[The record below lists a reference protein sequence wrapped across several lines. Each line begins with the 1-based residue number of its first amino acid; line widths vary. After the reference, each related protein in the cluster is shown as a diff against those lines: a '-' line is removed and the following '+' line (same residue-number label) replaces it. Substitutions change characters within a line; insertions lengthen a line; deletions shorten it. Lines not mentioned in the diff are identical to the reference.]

1 MNHCFRCF
9 SIVLFFF
16 LSCMSYLF
24 GQEQT
29 LSTVDTGYE
38 LWMNYKPLPESGL
51 KQSAIRYGSHISL
64 PGSRYDEV
72 IREELERALKA
83 LLTVTPIFVQD
94 NAVGI
99 QMSFCKDKGLGEE
112 GYIIRS
118 GKKRITLQAYSD
130 AGFLYGTF
138 HLIRLIQCGYPLEQL
153 NIKEIPALEFRMI
166 NHWVGLGG
174 TVERGY
180 AGKGLWAWDDLPK
193 KIEPRYTDYARA
205 EASIGINAVILNN
218 VNADPRILGHD
229 YLEKVA
235 ALADIFRKYHIKV
248 YLAPNFAAPVK
259 PSTTKDVGKQ
269 WGGVGIGHL
278 DTADPLNP
286 EVQKWWMDK
295 VNEIYSLIPDFGG
308 FLVKANSE
316 GMAGPQDYHRSHVDG
331 ANMLARALKPHGGI
345 VLWRTFVYNPEIDK
359 DRMKRSYKEFQPL
372 DGQFDENVVL
382 QTKNGTLDFQPSEP
396 AQPLFGAM
404 RHTPLF
410 PELQITQEYL
420 GRSVSLVYLLPMWR
434 KTFLDFDTYCN
445 GKGSTVSNII
455 AGKTFPSRMLGMAGV
470 GNIGRSRN
478 WTAHHFAQANW
489 YAFGRLAWK
498 HSLSSEQIGEEWLR
512 QTFLPVALQPY
523 NDSVNEISPKE
534 RQQLHSQLSLLNSQ
548 LLQESREAVVDYMMP
563 LGLHHIF
570 AWGHHY
576 GPEPWCDIPGA
587 RPDWMPSYY
596 HRADDGG
603 IGFDRSSKGSNATA
617 QYHSPLCEQLDNVDT
632 CPENLLLWFHHV
644 PWNHRMKSGR
654 TLWAELCY
662 AYDRG
667 VQETRNFQKLWAPM
681 EKYID
686 PERFRDVQHRLKI
699 QARDAVWWKDACLL
713 YFQQFSKQPIPY
725 ELERPVHEL
734 KDMMEY
740 KLNITNFECPPY
752 GFTK

>member
-1 MNHCFRCF
+1 MNHSFRYF

-16 LSCMSYLF
+16 LGCMSHLY

-38 LWMNYKPLPESGL
+38 LWLNYKPLPESGL
-51 KQSAIRYGSHISL
+51 KQSAIRYGSRISL

-83 LLTVTPIFVQD
+83 LLTITPTIVQD
-94 NAVGI
+94 EAAGI

-118 GKKRITLQAYSD
+118 GKMRITLQAYSD

-138 HLIRLIQCGYPLEQL
+138 RLIRLIQCGYPLEQL

-193 KIEPRYTDYARA
+193 KIEPRYADYARA

-259 PSTTKDVGKQ
+259 SSTAKDAGKQ

-286 EVQKWWMDK
+286 EVQKWWTDK

-396 AQPLFGAM
+396 AQPLFGDLT
-404 RHTPLF
+404 RILSP
-410 PELQITQEYL
+410 Y
-420 GRSVSLVYLLPMWR
+420 
-434 KTFLDFDTYCN
+434 
-445 GKGSTVSNII
+445 
-455 AGKTFPSRMLGMAGV
+455 
-470 GNIGRSRN
+470 
-478 WTAHHFAQANW
+478 
-489 YAFGRLAWK
+489 
-498 HSLSSEQIGEEWLR
+498 SLSTRRIVLASDG
-512 QTFLPVALQPY
+512 
-523 NDSVNEISPKE
+523 NGNSSSVP
-534 RQQLHSQLSLLNSQ
+534 
-548 LLQESREAVVDYMMP
+548 
-563 LGLHHIF
+563 
-570 AWGHHY
+570 
-576 GPEPWCDIPGA
+576 
-587 RPDWMPSYY
+587 
-596 HRADDGG
+596 
-603 IGFDRSSKGSNATA
+603 
-617 QYHSPLCEQLDNVDT
+617 
-632 CPENLLLWFHHV
+632 
-644 PWNHRMKSGR
+644 
-654 TLWAELCY
+654 
-662 AYDRG
+662 
-667 VQETRNFQKLWAPM
+667 
-681 EKYID
+681 
-686 PERFRDVQHRLKI
+686 
-699 QARDAVWWKDACLL
+699 
-713 YFQQFSKQPIPY
+713 
-725 ELERPVHEL
+725 
-734 KDMMEY
+734 
-740 KLNITNFECPPY
+740 
-752 GFTK
+752 

>member
-404 RHTPLF
+404 RHPPLL
-410 PELQITQEYL
+410 PELQITQEDL

-489 YAFGRLAWK
+489 YAFGRLAWNPEESTESITSDWIK
-498 HSLSSEQIGEEWLR
+498 STWNCDEATLEVIRQMMMPTWESFVCAHAPYSLGFTVKREDHYTAGFEQRANKEWHVSKESIGTDRTTKGTNYVSQYFKYNKDIFNSLSQ
-512 QTFLPVALQPY
+512 
-523 NDSVNEISPKE
+523 
-534 RQQLHSQLSLLNSQ
+534 
-548 LLQESREAVVDYMMP
+548 
-563 LGLHHIF
+563 
-570 AWGHHY
+570 
-576 GPEPWCDIPGA
+576 
-587 RPDWMPSYY
+587 
-596 HRADDGG
+596 
-603 IGFDRSSKGSNATA
+603 
-617 QYHSPLCEQLDNVDT
+617 
-632 CPENLLLWFHHV
+632 CPELYLLCFHNV
-644 PWNHRMKSGR
+644 PWSHKMKSGKSLR
-654 TLWAELCY
+654 EEFKSNLKRGIEQVDVNIGLWKSI
-662 AYDRG
+662 
-667 VQETRNFQKLWAPM
+667 RNK
-681 EKYID
+681 ID
-686 PERFRDVQHRLKI
+686 PVRYEEVLESLYKEQRDTKVFY
-699 QARDAVWWKDACLL
+699 QAALN
-713 YFQQFSKQPIPY
+713 FFSQY
-725 ELERPVHEL
+725 W
-734 KDMMEY
+734 
-740 KLNITNFECPPY
+740 
-752 GFTK
+752 

>member
-72 IREELERALKA
+72 IRKELERALKA

-99 QMSFCKDKGLGEE
+99 QMSFCKDKGLGKE

-259 PSTTKDVGKQ
+259 PSTTKDAGKQ

-455 AGKTFPSRMLGMAGV
+455 TGKTFPSRMLGMAGV

-489 YAFGRLAWK
+489 YAFGRLAWNPEESTESITSDWIK
-498 HSLSSEQIGEEWLR
+498 STWNCDEATLEVIRQMMMPTWESFVCAHAPYSLGFTVKREDHYTAGFEQRANKEWHVSKESIGTDRTTKGTNYVSQYFKYNKDIFNSLSQ
-512 QTFLPVALQPY
+512 
-523 NDSVNEISPKE
+523 
-534 RQQLHSQLSLLNSQ
+534 
-548 LLQESREAVVDYMMP
+548 
-563 LGLHHIF
+563 
-570 AWGHHY
+570 
-576 GPEPWCDIPGA
+576 
-587 RPDWMPSYY
+587 
-596 HRADDGG
+596 
-603 IGFDRSSKGSNATA
+603 
-617 QYHSPLCEQLDNVDT
+617 
-632 CPENLLLWFHHV
+632 CPELYLLCFHNV
-644 PWNHRMKSGR
+644 PWSHKMKSGKSLR
-654 TLWAELCY
+654 EEFKSNLKRGIEQVDVNIGLWKSI
-662 AYDRG
+662 
-667 VQETRNFQKLWAPM
+667 RNK
-681 EKYID
+681 ID
-686 PERFRDVQHRLKI
+686 PVRYEEVLESLYKEQRDTKAFY
-699 QARDAVWWKDACLL
+699 QAALN
-713 YFQQFSKQPIPY
+713 FFSQY
-725 ELERPVHEL
+725 W
-734 KDMMEY
+734 
-740 KLNITNFECPPY
+740 
-752 GFTK
+752 

>member
-193 KIEPRYTDYARA
+193 KNEPRYTDYARA
-205 EASIGINAVILNN
+205 EASIGIKAVILNN

-489 YAFGRLAWK
+489 YAFGRLAWNPEESTESITSDWIK
-498 HSLSSEQIGEEWLR
+498 STWNCDEATLEVIRQMMMSTWESFVCAHAPYSLGFTVKREDHYTAGFEQRANKEWHVSKESIGTDRTTKGTNYVSQYFKYNKDIFNSLSQ
-512 QTFLPVALQPY
+512 
-523 NDSVNEISPKE
+523 
-534 RQQLHSQLSLLNSQ
+534 
-548 LLQESREAVVDYMMP
+548 
-563 LGLHHIF
+563 
-570 AWGHHY
+570 
-576 GPEPWCDIPGA
+576 
-587 RPDWMPSYY
+587 
-596 HRADDGG
+596 
-603 IGFDRSSKGSNATA
+603 
-617 QYHSPLCEQLDNVDT
+617 
-632 CPENLLLWFHHV
+632 CPELYLLCFHNV
-644 PWNHRMKSGR
+644 PWSHKMKSGKSLR
-654 TLWAELCY
+654 EEFKSNLKRGIEQVDVNIGLWKSI
-662 AYDRG
+662 
-667 VQETRNFQKLWAPM
+667 RNK
-681 EKYID
+681 ID
-686 PERFRDVQHRLKI
+686 PVRYEEVLESLYKEQRDTKVFY
-699 QARDAVWWKDACLL
+699 QAALN
-713 YFQQFSKQPIPY
+713 FFSQY
-725 ELERPVHEL
+725 W
-734 KDMMEY
+734 
-740 KLNITNFECPPY
+740 
-752 GFTK
+752 

>member
-193 KIEPRYTDYARA
+193 KNEPRYTDYARA
-205 EASIGINAVILNN
+205 EASIGIKAVILNN

-489 YAFGRLAWK
+489 YAFGRLAWNPEESTESITSDWIK
-498 HSLSSEQIGEEWLR
+498 STWNCDEATLEVIRQMMMPTWESFVCAHAPYSLGFTVKREDHYTAGFEQRANKEWHVSKESIGTDRTTKGTNYVSQYFKYNKDIFNSLSQ
-512 QTFLPVALQPY
+512 
-523 NDSVNEISPKE
+523 
-534 RQQLHSQLSLLNSQ
+534 
-548 LLQESREAVVDYMMP
+548 
-563 LGLHHIF
+563 
-570 AWGHHY
+570 
-576 GPEPWCDIPGA
+576 
-587 RPDWMPSYY
+587 
-596 HRADDGG
+596 
-603 IGFDRSSKGSNATA
+603 
-617 QYHSPLCEQLDNVDT
+617 
-632 CPENLLLWFHHV
+632 CPELYLLCFHNV
-644 PWNHRMKSGR
+644 PWSHKMKSGKSLR
-654 TLWAELCY
+654 EEFKSNLKRGIEQVDVNIGLWKSI
-662 AYDRG
+662 
-667 VQETRNFQKLWAPM
+667 RNK
-681 EKYID
+681 ID
-686 PERFRDVQHRLKI
+686 PVRYEEVLESLYKEQRDTKVFY
-699 QARDAVWWKDACLL
+699 QAALN
-713 YFQQFSKQPIPY
+713 FFSQY
-725 ELERPVHEL
+725 W
-734 KDMMEY
+734 
-740 KLNITNFECPPY
+740 
-752 GFTK
+752 

>member
-1 MNHCFRCF
+1 
-9 SIVLFFF
+9 
-16 LSCMSYLF
+16 
-24 GQEQT
+24 
-29 LSTVDTGYE
+29 
-38 LWMNYKPLPESGL
+38 
-51 KQSAIRYGSHISL
+51 
-64 PGSRYDEV
+64 
-72 IREELERALKA
+72 
-83 LLTVTPIFVQD
+83 
-94 NAVGI
+94 
-99 QMSFCKDKGLGEE
+99 
-112 GYIIRS
+112 
-118 GKKRITLQAYSD
+118 
-130 AGFLYGTF
+130 
-138 HLIRLIQCGYPLEQL
+138 
-153 NIKEIPALEFRMI
+153 MI

-489 YAFGRLAWK
+489 YAFGRLAWNPLLT
-498 HSLSSEQIGEEWLR
+498 SDRIADEWLQ
-512 QTFLPVALQPY
+512 QTFTSQSAFVCPVKAMMLQ
-523 NDSVNEISPKE
+523 
-534 RQQLHSQLSLLNSQ
+534 
-548 LLQESREAVVDYMMP
+548 SREAVVDYMMP
-563 LGLHHIF
+563 LGLHHQF

-576 GPEPWCDIPGA
+576 GPEPWCSVPGA
-587 RPDWMPSYY
+587 RPDWLPSYY
-596 HRADDGG
+596 HRADKEG
-603 IGFDRSSKGSNATA
+603 IGFDRSSKGSNAVS
-617 QYHSPLCEQLDNVDT
+617 QYSDSLRLIYNDKTT
-632 CPENLLLWFHHV
+632 CPEVYLLWFHHV
-644 PWNHRMKSGR
+644 PWQYRMKSGR
-654 TLWAELCY
+654 TLWGELCR

-667 VQETRNFQKLWAPM
+667 VRQVRGFQEIWDSVEPFVDAR
-681 EKYID
+681 
-686 PERFRDVQHRLKI
+686 RFREVQSKLKI
-699 QARDAVWWKDACLL
+699 QMRDAVWWKDACLL
-713 YFQQFSKQPIPY
+713 YFQTFSGMPIPAGI
-725 ELERPVHEL
+725 ERPVHEL
-734 KDMMEY
+734 EDMKRFRLEISNY
-740 KLNITNFECPPY
+740 ECPES
-752 GFTK
+752 GFNK

>member
-396 AQPLFGAM
+396 TQPLFGAM

-489 YAFGRLAWK
+489 YAFGRLAWNPEESTESITSDWIK
-498 HSLSSEQIGEEWLR
+498 STWNCDEATLEVIRQMMMPTWESFVCAHAPYSLGFTVKREDHYTAGFEQRANKEWHVSKESIGTDRTTKGTNYVSQYFKYNKDIFNSLSQ
-512 QTFLPVALQPY
+512 
-523 NDSVNEISPKE
+523 
-534 RQQLHSQLSLLNSQ
+534 
-548 LLQESREAVVDYMMP
+548 
-563 LGLHHIF
+563 
-570 AWGHHY
+570 
-576 GPEPWCDIPGA
+576 
-587 RPDWMPSYY
+587 
-596 HRADDGG
+596 
-603 IGFDRSSKGSNATA
+603 
-617 QYHSPLCEQLDNVDT
+617 
-632 CPENLLLWFHHV
+632 CPELYLLCFHNV
-644 PWNHRMKSGR
+644 PWSHKMKSGKSLR
-654 TLWAELCY
+654 EEFKSNLKRGIEQVDVNIGLWKSI
-662 AYDRG
+662 
-667 VQETRNFQKLWAPM
+667 QNK
-681 EKYID
+681 ID
-686 PERFRDVQHRLKI
+686 PVRYEEVLESLYKEQRDTKAFY
-699 QARDAVWWKDACLL
+699 QAALN
-713 YFQQFSKQPIPY
+713 FFSQY
-725 ELERPVHEL
+725 W
-734 KDMMEY
+734 
-740 KLNITNFECPPY
+740 
-752 GFTK
+752 

>member
-99 QMSFCKDKGLGEE
+99 QMSFCKDKGLGKE

-489 YAFGRLAWK
+489 YAFGRLAWNPEESTESITSDWIK
-498 HSLSSEQIGEEWLR
+498 STWNCDEATLEVIRQMMMPTWESFVCAHAPYSLGFTVKREDHYTAGFEQRANKEWHVSKESIGTDRTTKGTNYVSQYFKYNKDIFNSLSQ
-512 QTFLPVALQPY
+512 
-523 NDSVNEISPKE
+523 
-534 RQQLHSQLSLLNSQ
+534 
-548 LLQESREAVVDYMMP
+548 
-563 LGLHHIF
+563 
-570 AWGHHY
+570 
-576 GPEPWCDIPGA
+576 
-587 RPDWMPSYY
+587 
-596 HRADDGG
+596 
-603 IGFDRSSKGSNATA
+603 
-617 QYHSPLCEQLDNVDT
+617 
-632 CPENLLLWFHHV
+632 CPELYLLCFHNV
-644 PWNHRMKSGR
+644 PWSHKMKSGKSLR
-654 TLWAELCY
+654 EEFKSNLKRGIEQVDVNIGLWKSI
-662 AYDRG
+662 
-667 VQETRNFQKLWAPM
+667 QNK
-681 EKYID
+681 ID
-686 PERFRDVQHRLKI
+686 PVRYEEVLESLYKEQRDTKAFY
-699 QARDAVWWKDACLL
+699 QAALN
-713 YFQQFSKQPIPY
+713 FFSQY
-725 ELERPVHEL
+725 W
-734 KDMMEY
+734 
-740 KLNITNFECPPY
+740 
-752 GFTK
+752 

>member
-16 LSCMSYLF
+16 LGSMSYLY

-153 NIKEIPALEFRMI
+153 NIKETPALEFRMI

-489 YAFGRLAWK
+489 YAFGRLAWNPEESTESITSDWIK
-498 HSLSSEQIGEEWLR
+498 STWNCDEATLEVIRQMMMPTWESFVCAHAPYSLGFTVKREDHYTAGFEQRANKEWHVSKESIGTDRTTKGTNYVSQYFKYNKDIFNSLSQ
-512 QTFLPVALQPY
+512 
-523 NDSVNEISPKE
+523 
-534 RQQLHSQLSLLNSQ
+534 
-548 LLQESREAVVDYMMP
+548 
-563 LGLHHIF
+563 
-570 AWGHHY
+570 
-576 GPEPWCDIPGA
+576 
-587 RPDWMPSYY
+587 
-596 HRADDGG
+596 
-603 IGFDRSSKGSNATA
+603 
-617 QYHSPLCEQLDNVDT
+617 
-632 CPENLLLWFHHV
+632 CPELYLLCFHNV
-644 PWNHRMKSGR
+644 PWSHKMKSGKSLR
-654 TLWAELCY
+654 EEFKSNLKRGIEQVDVNIGLWKSI
-662 AYDRG
+662 
-667 VQETRNFQKLWAPM
+667 RNK
-681 EKYID
+681 ID
-686 PERFRDVQHRLKI
+686 PVRYEEVLESLYKEQRDTKVFY
-699 QARDAVWWKDACLL
+699 QAALN
-713 YFQQFSKQPIPY
+713 FFSQY
-725 ELERPVHEL
+725 W
-734 KDMMEY
+734 
-740 KLNITNFECPPY
+740 
-752 GFTK
+752 

>member
-278 DTADPLNP
+278 DTPPIL
-286 EVQKWWMDK
+286 
-295 VNEIYSLIPDFGG
+295 SIP
-308 FLVKANSE
+308 K
-316 GMAGPQDYHRSHVDG
+316 
-331 ANMLARALKPHGGI
+331 
-345 VLWRTFVYNPEIDK
+345 
-359 DRMKRSYKEFQPL
+359 
-372 DGQFDENVVL
+372 
-382 QTKNGTLDFQPSEP
+382 
-396 AQPLFGAM
+396 
-404 RHTPLF
+404 
-410 PELQITQEYL
+410 
-420 GRSVSLVYLLPMWR
+420 
-434 KTFLDFDTYCN
+434 C
-445 GKGSTVSNII
+445 
-455 AGKTFPSRMLGMAGV
+455 
-470 GNIGRSRN
+470 
-478 WTAHHFAQANW
+478 
-489 YAFGRLAWK
+489 
-498 HSLSSEQIGEEWLR
+498 
-512 QTFLPVALQPY
+512 
-523 NDSVNEISPKE
+523 
-534 RQQLHSQLSLLNSQ
+534 
-548 LLQESREAVVDYMMP
+548 
-563 LGLHHIF
+563 
-570 AWGHHY
+570 
-576 GPEPWCDIPGA
+576 
-587 RPDWMPSYY
+587 
-596 HRADDGG
+596 
-603 IGFDRSSKGSNATA
+603 
-617 QYHSPLCEQLDNVDT
+617 
-632 CPENLLLWFHHV
+632 
-644 PWNHRMKSGR
+644 KSGGWIR
-654 TLWAELCY
+654 ST
-662 AYDRG
+662 
-667 VQETRNFQKLWAPM
+667 K
-681 EKYID
+681 
-686 PERFRDVQHRLKI
+686 
-699 QARDAVWWKDACLL
+699 
-713 YFQQFSKQPIPY
+713 
-725 ELERPVHEL
+725 
-734 KDMMEY
+734 
-740 KLNITNFECPPY
+740 
-752 GFTK
+752 FTV

>member
-72 IREELERALKA
+72 IRKELERALKA

-396 AQPLFGAM
+396 AQPLFPNFTCFVSTTC
-404 RHTPLF
+404 R
-410 PELQITQEYL
+410 
-420 GRSVSLVYLLPMWR
+420 GRI
-434 KTFLDFDTYCN
+434 K
-445 GKGSTVSNII
+445 
-455 AGKTFPSRMLGMAGV
+455 
-470 GNIGRSRN
+470 
-478 WTAHHFAQANW
+478 
-489 YAFGRLAWK
+489 
-498 HSLSSEQIGEEWLR
+498 
-512 QTFLPVALQPY
+512 
-523 NDSVNEISPKE
+523 
-534 RQQLHSQLSLLNSQ
+534 
-548 LLQESREAVVDYMMP
+548 
-563 LGLHHIF
+563 
-570 AWGHHY
+570 
-576 GPEPWCDIPGA
+576 
-587 RPDWMPSYY
+587 
-596 HRADDGG
+596 
-603 IGFDRSSKGSNATA
+603 
-617 QYHSPLCEQLDNVDT
+617 
-632 CPENLLLWFHHV
+632 
-644 PWNHRMKSGR
+644 
-654 TLWAELCY
+654 
-662 AYDRG
+662 
-667 VQETRNFQKLWAPM
+667 
-681 EKYID
+681 
-686 PERFRDVQHRLKI
+686 
-699 QARDAVWWKDACLL
+699 
-713 YFQQFSKQPIPY
+713 
-725 ELERPVHEL
+725 
-734 KDMMEY
+734 
-740 KLNITNFECPPY
+740 
-752 GFTK
+752 

>member
-16 LSCMSYLF
+16 LGSMSYLY

-51 KQSAIRYGSHISL
+51 KQSAIRYGSRITL

-83 LLTVTPIFVQD
+83 LLTVTLTFVQD
-94 NAVGI
+94 EAAGI

-153 NIKEIPALEFRMI
+153 NIKETPALEFRMI

-259 PSTTKDVGKQ
+259 PSTTKDAGKQ

-489 YAFGRLAWK
+489 YAFGRLAWNPEESTESITSDWIK
-498 HSLSSEQIGEEWLR
+498 STWNCDEATLEVIRQMMMPTWESFVCAHAPYSLGFTVKREDHYTAGFEQRANKEWHVSKESIGTDRTTKGTNYVSQYFKYNKDIFNSLSQ
-512 QTFLPVALQPY
+512 
-523 NDSVNEISPKE
+523 
-534 RQQLHSQLSLLNSQ
+534 
-548 LLQESREAVVDYMMP
+548 
-563 LGLHHIF
+563 
-570 AWGHHY
+570 
-576 GPEPWCDIPGA
+576 
-587 RPDWMPSYY
+587 
-596 HRADDGG
+596 
-603 IGFDRSSKGSNATA
+603 
-617 QYHSPLCEQLDNVDT
+617 
-632 CPENLLLWFHHV
+632 CPELYLLCFHNV
-644 PWNHRMKSGR
+644 PWSHKMKSGKSLR
-654 TLWAELCY
+654 EEFKSNLKRGIEQVDVNIGLWKSI
-662 AYDRG
+662 
-667 VQETRNFQKLWAPM
+667 QNK
-681 EKYID
+681 ID
-686 PERFRDVQHRLKI
+686 PVRYEEVLESLYKEQRDTKAFY
-699 QARDAVWWKDACLL
+699 QAALN
-713 YFQQFSKQPIPY
+713 FFSQY
-725 ELERPVHEL
+725 W
-734 KDMMEY
+734 
-740 KLNITNFECPPY
+740 
-752 GFTK
+752 

>member
-16 LSCMSYLF
+16 LGCMSYLF

-51 KQSAIRYGSHISL
+51 KQSAIRYGSHIRL

-153 NIKEIPALEFRMI
+153 NLKEIPALEFRMI

-259 PSTTKDVGKQ
+259 PSTTKDAGKQ

-489 YAFGRLAWK
+489 YAFGRLAWNPEESTESITSDWIK
-498 HSLSSEQIGEEWLR
+498 SIWNCDEATLEVIRQMMMPTWESFVCAHAPYSLGFTVKREDHYTAGFEQRANKEWHVSKESIGTDRTTKGTNYVSQYFKYNKDIFNSLSQ
-512 QTFLPVALQPY
+512 
-523 NDSVNEISPKE
+523 
-534 RQQLHSQLSLLNSQ
+534 
-548 LLQESREAVVDYMMP
+548 
-563 LGLHHIF
+563 
-570 AWGHHY
+570 
-576 GPEPWCDIPGA
+576 
-587 RPDWMPSYY
+587 
-596 HRADDGG
+596 
-603 IGFDRSSKGSNATA
+603 
-617 QYHSPLCEQLDNVDT
+617 
-632 CPENLLLWFHHV
+632 CPELYLLCFHNV
-644 PWNHRMKSGR
+644 PWSHKMKSGKSLR
-654 TLWAELCY
+654 EEFKSNLKRGIEQVDVNIGLWKSI
-662 AYDRG
+662 
-667 VQETRNFQKLWAPM
+667 QNK
-681 EKYID
+681 ID
-686 PERFRDVQHRLKI
+686 PVRYEEVLESLYKEQ
-699 QARDAVWWKDACLL
+699 RDAKAFYQAALN
-713 YFQQFSKQPIPY
+713 FFSQY
-725 ELERPVHEL
+725 W
-734 KDMMEY
+734 
-740 KLNITNFECPPY
+740 
-752 GFTK
+752 